1 MAKSRSTNPSRPGVL
16 DKLKMAD
23 WLEKNSQKEGVSPK
37 TRAKALRVASNLR
50 KIHAYR
56 NQD

>member
-1 MAKSRSTNPSRPGVL
+1 MNPSRPGVL

-23 WLEKNSQKEGVSPK
+23 QLEKNSQMDGVTPK

-56 NQD
+56 NKPE